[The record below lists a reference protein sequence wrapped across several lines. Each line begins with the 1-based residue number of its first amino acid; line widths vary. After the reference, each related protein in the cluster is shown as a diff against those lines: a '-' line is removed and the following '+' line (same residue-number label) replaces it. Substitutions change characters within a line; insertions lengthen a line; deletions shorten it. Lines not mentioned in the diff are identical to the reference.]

1 MGFMTP
7 DDATP
12 DDLADLLELAVRA
25 AATGARI
32 AQRWQHDTRLQV
44 EQKSAAYDLV
54 SQADRETEQAVR
66 EVLAAVRPQ
75 DGFLGEEGGV
85 QRVGEL
91 TWVVDPIDG
100 TTNYLYGLPAWA
112 VSIAAVAGDA
122 TAGPGPTPLVAV
134 VLEPALGLLTTAVR
148 GGGTTSNGEPVR
160 VRPTT
165 DLIEAVVDV
174 GLGDRARRHAAGRL
188 VTTLDGKVRD
198 LRRHASA
205 ASALAM
211 VATGRLE
218 AYWGPGVQVWDVAA
232 GALLVT
238 EAGGL
243 VGDLTGSGATV
254 PLDGAILAAG
264 PALFPELQRL
274 LGEVYGD

>member
-1 MGFMTP
+1 MTP
-7 DDATP
+7 DGLSP
-12 DDLADLLELAVRA
+12 DDLTDLLHLAVRA
-25 AATGARI
+25 AQAGART
-32 AQRWQHDTRLQV
+32 AQRWQHDTRLRV

-54 SQADRETEQAVR
+54 SQADRDTEEVVR
-66 EVLAAVRPQ
+66 EVLTAARPE

-85 QRVGEL
+85 QHVGEL

-112 VSIAAVAGDA
+112 VSVAAVAGDA
-122 TAGPGPTPLVAV
+122 TSGEGPTPVVGV
-134 VLEPALGLLTTAVR
+134 VLEPALGMLTAAVR
-148 GGGTTSNGEPVR
+148 GGGTTCNGEPVQ
-160 VRPTT
+160 VRATT
-165 DLIEAVVDV
+165 DLGEAVVDI

-188 VTTLDGKVRD
+188 VTALDGEVRD

-218 AYWGPGVQVWDVAA
+218 AYWGPGVRVWDVAA

-243 VGDLTGSGATV
+243 VGDLDRSGATV
-254 PLDGAILAAG
+254 PVQGACLAAG
-264 PALFPELQRL
+264 PALFPALQGL
-274 LGEVYGD
+274 LRQVYAVP